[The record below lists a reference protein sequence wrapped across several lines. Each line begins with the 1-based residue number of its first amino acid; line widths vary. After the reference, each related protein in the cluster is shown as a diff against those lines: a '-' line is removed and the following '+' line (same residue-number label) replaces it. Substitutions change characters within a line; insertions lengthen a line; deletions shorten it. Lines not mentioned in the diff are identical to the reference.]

1 MKKIYHIG
9 LEYTLDIISGKWKG
23 YILCHLGNS
32 PMRTNELKRKMNNI
46 SQKVLTEQLKDL
58 EKHNIIKKTVYNETP
73 PRVEYSLT
81 DEGRTLRDILIS
93 MSIWGEESIKRK
105 QEKGEKID
113 IINNNHEGF
122 INM

>member
-1 MKKIYHIG
+1 
-9 LEYTLDIISGKWKG
+9 
-23 YILCHLGNS
+23 
-32 PMRTNELKRKMNNI
+32 MNNI